1 MSMIK
6 KVLVIAEGL
15 SDKKVIKRMFSSYGK
30 DLEVVAFKADV
41 YQLYSL
47 YENQRRDYD
56 DIDLQQTL
64 LNELPS
70 LKPGEKKI
78 LQDRYVDVFLI
89 FDFDPHA
96 SLADVNKLKKLMAHF
111 KDSSDMGKMFIN
123 YPMLESYQHIDL
135 EKLKQNEVDTDFLAR
150 QFSAIDFQKN
160 GSRVNYKE
168 RAKKEGFS
176 HCDLQKSA
184 WDGLISHHLFKI
196 ELKVGSLRQC
206 DYDQERYL
214 ELLDLQGKSYHQAQ
228 NGLVVNTSMTIVP
241 ELYPND
247 WRDLTAEIAKALK
260 K

>member
-6 KVLVIAEGL
+6 KVLVIAEGP

-41 YQLYSL
+41 YQLSSL
-47 YENQRRDYD
+47 YEKQQCDYD
-56 DIDLQQTL
+56 EIDLQQTL

-78 LQDRYVDVFLI
+78 LEDRYVDVFLI

-111 KDSSDMGKMFIN
+111 KDSSDMGKM
-123 YPMLESYQHIDL
+123 LESYQHIDL
-135 EKLKQNEVDTDFLAR
+135 NKLKENEVDIDFFDKG
-150 QFSAIDFQKN
+150 FSVVDFQKK
-160 GSRVNYKE
+160 GSRVNYKV
-168 RAKKEGFS
+168 RAKTEGFS

-196 ELKVGSLRQC
+196 EQKVGSLRQC
-206 DYDQERYL
+206 DYDQVRYL

-247 WRDLTAEIAKALK
+247 WCDMTAEIAKVLK